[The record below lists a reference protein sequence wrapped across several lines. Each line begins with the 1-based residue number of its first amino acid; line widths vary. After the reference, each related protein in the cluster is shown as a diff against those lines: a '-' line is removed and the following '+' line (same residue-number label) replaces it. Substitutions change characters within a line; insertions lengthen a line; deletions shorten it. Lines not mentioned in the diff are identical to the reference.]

1 MARTFLTP
9 IDMNKNEIQNVV
21 IQNLASAP
29 GTPVEGQ
36 LYYNTTDDTLYFRDA
51 SSWVSTAPDGTGG
64 GNLTVAGDTGSQ
76 SVVIGTDTLT
86 ISGLTGITTAAIATD
101 TITIDLDDTAVTPG
115 SYGSATQ
122 VMTGTVDQQGRLTA
136 AGQTAIAI
144 PSSAITDL
152 SSNAVTSLSGTTNE
166 IEVSGSTGA
175 VTVGLPDDVTI
186 GQHLTVT
193 GNLTVN
199 GTTTTVNSTVVQ
211 VDDPIFT
218 IGENASDDNKDR
230 GLAFLWHTGAA
241 AKEGFFGY
249 DDSTGYFTF
258 IPDAT
263 NTSEVFSGTQGDI
276 DVNEYRIG
284 GTSVLSATTLGSG
297 VTASSL
303 TSVGTITSGTWT
315 GTAIAVANG
324 GTGATD
330 AGTARTNLGLAIGT
344 NVQAYDAGLAD
355 IAGLAVTDGNIIVG
369 DGANWVAE
377 SGATA
382 RASLGATTK
391 VSQTI
396 GDGASTTLTVT
407 HNLGTDD
414 VIVEVYDATSK
425 ETIVCDVDRSSTN
438 AVALTFATA
447 PASNSYR
454 AVIIG

>member
-1 MARTFLTP
+1 MARSFLTS

-21 IQNLASAP
+21 VQNLGSAP
-29 GTPVEGQ
+29 GTPAEGQ
-36 LYYNTTDDTLYFRDA
+36 IYYNTTDNVLYFRDDA
-51 SSWVSTAPDGTGG
+51 GWVSTAPDGTGG
-64 GNLTVAGDTGSQ
+64 GNLSIAGDTGTE

-86 ISGLTGITTAAIATD
+86 VSGLTGITTAAIATD

-136 AGQTAIAI
+136 AGQTSIAI
-144 PSSAITDL
+144 PSSAVTDL
-152 SSNAVTSLSGTTNE
+152 GTNAVTSIAGTTNE
-166 IEVSGSTGA
+166 VEVSASTGS
-175 VTVGLPDDVTI
+175 VTVGLPNDVTI
-186 GQHLTVT
+186 GQHLIVT

-230 GLAFLWHTGAA
+230 GVAFLWHTGATP
-241 AKEGFFGY
+241 KEGFFGY

-263 NTSEVFSGTQGDI
+263 NTSEVFSGTQGDL
-276 DVNEYRIG
+276 DAGGYRIG
-284 GTSVLSATTLGSG
+284 GTSVLTSTTLGSG

-330 AGTARTNLGLAIGT
+330 A
-344 NVQAYDAGLAD
+344 
-355 IAGLAVTDGNIIVG
+355 
-369 DGANWVAE
+369 
-377 SGATA
+377 ATA
-382 RASLGATTK
+382 RSNLGATTK
-391 VSQTI
+391 VSQLI
-396 GDGASTTLTVT
+396 GNGASTTLTVT

-425 ETIVCDVDRSSTN
+425 KTIVCEVDRASTN
-438 AVALTFATA
+438 AVDLTFATA
-447 PASNSYR
+447 PLSNAYR

>member
-1 MARTFLTP
+1 MSYQP
-9 IDMNKNEIQNVV
+9 
-21 IQNLASAP
+21 
-29 GTPVEGQ
+29 
-36 LYYNTTDDTLYFRDA
+36 YNRNTSGIVFF
-51 SSWVSTAPDGTGG
+51 GEQ
-64 GNLTVAGDTGSQ
+64 GSQ
-76 SVVIGTDTLT
+76 PTYYSDSNFVIEDGAAGSLRVPNLRIGDGGTIGSASDTN
-86 ISGLTGITTAAIATD
+86 A
-101 TITIDLDDTAVTPG
+101 ITIAGNGNVTM
-115 SYGSATQ
+115 SQ
-122 VMTGTVDQQGRLTA
+122 
-136 AGQTAIAI
+136 
-144 PSSAITDL
+144 
-152 SSNAVTSLSGTTNE
+152 SLS
-166 IEVSGSTGA
+166 ITG
-175 VTVGLPDDVTI
+175 D
-186 GQHLTVT
+186 
-193 GNLTVN
+193 LTVN
-199 GTTTTVNSTVVQ
+199 GTTTTVDSTVVTIE
-211 VDDPIFT
+211 DPIII
-218 IGENASDDNKDR
+218 IGTDSSSNQYGSSVDDNKDR

-447 PASNSYR
+447 PASNAYR